1 MGFLKKLSFKNITKS
16 ISKNISKIRTKK
28 VKNIAAATS
37 STELDNEEIDS
48 DENSSLY
55 TQENESF
62 TSLDATSI
70 EDEVFSETFEF
81 TINSSISGDLIFMFF
96 YYLNYLRD
104 FCILILLL

>member
-28 VKNIAAATS
+28 VKNVTAATS
-37 STELDNEEIDS
+37 STELDNEATDS
-48 DENSSLY
+48 DENVSLY
-55 TQENESF
+55 TQEDESF

-81 TINSSISGDLIFMFF
+81 TINSNISGDLIK
-96 YYLNYLRD
+96 L
-104 FCILILLL
+104 C